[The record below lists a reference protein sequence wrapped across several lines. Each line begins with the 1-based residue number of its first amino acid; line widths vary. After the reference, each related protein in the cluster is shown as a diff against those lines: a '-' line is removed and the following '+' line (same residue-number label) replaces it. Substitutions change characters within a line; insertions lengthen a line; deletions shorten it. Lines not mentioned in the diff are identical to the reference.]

1 MLNMLYGEPNLGI
14 SLDVSS
20 YMTATGLSIG
30 DRTDVAFMLKSSPTA
45 LDADAEYS
53 IVEGAN
59 LVVSGNVITAKISDW
74 TDIVAGTIY
83 YPAFG
88 IKMTGE
94 DDYREMPL
102 KAISREIKFRQD
114 VMRK

>member
-1 MLNMLYGEPNLGI
+1 MSDGETTMEKNGKCIRCDYG
-14 SLDVSS
+14 V
-20 YMTATGLSIG
+20 
-30 DRTDVAFMLKSSPTA
+30 
-45 LDADAEYS
+45 
-53 IVEGAN
+53 
-59 LVVSGNVITAKISDW
+59 
-74 TDIVAGTIY
+74 
-83 YPAFG
+83 AFG